1 MKQHL
6 YIYYIAN
13 LNKIDND
20 CCFNGLKICRG
31 EDFAVPLH
39 LSITVVGNTITEKVN
54 TEMLILIM
62 TMITNRIQHINSLL
76 PLEGKSSDID
86 SKILPC
92 ARLLHA
98 RTLVI
103 VLVSAIML
111 TACERHTPAW
121 KQMDIAESLMNIKPD
136 SALAVLD
143 GIPASDVKGKET
155 LARYALLKS
164 MALDKNCIDTT
175 TFDILQPAIDYYIEY
190 GSPDEQLRTYY
201 YQGRVYQNQGDNDLA
216 MQSFMR
222 GKEFC
227 QEASDTLAMANLM
240 VAQATILYSTY
251 KIDDYIKN
259 NLDAAKL
266 YKAINRPD
274 YEISCLANILDG
286 SILNNDRTLA
296 DSIMS
301 IAQERVKQNSEL
313 GMVIAPYALSY
324 ALKFGN
330 KEDIVDILHYY
341 EHMQNLSDETKLDI
355 VEAYCKIGDSSNA
368 NRFMDSIDS
377 TSKVRTSLKYLAIQ
391 SDILELQGDI
401 AGALT
406 AYRQFSTTIDSIHMN
421 IFSRDLLF
429 AQERHEMEKVN
440 LMEKQRVDKIIWLSL
455 CIVFVLLIIIGYV
468 YYRYRLGKAKS
479 LLDTQE
485 KQRLQLEQENLKRE
499 NENLELRSRQVE
511 LERHNLQQANEK
523 LELERHNAVLEKQAA
538 QLECER
544 QSLAAENLRLKIVQL
559 ENESESLKE
568 VLEKQKDLAKP
579 IEDAIKIRIEM
590 LNGLLASRITDND
603 SYAEPYGTWKD
614 QIIQDKDEFMNT
626 TRLAF
631 KASHPKFI
639 EYLEQH
645 GLSESEINYV
655 CLYAIGLRGKEVG
668 EYMQLKRHYHISS
681 DVRKKLD
688 IDEHQTNIGIYIR
701 KLMKQL

>member
-1 MKQHL
+1 MKRHL

-20 CCFNGLKICRG
+20 CYFNGLKICRG

-143 GIPASDVKGKET
+143 GISASDVKGKET

-511 LERHNLQQANEK
+511 LERHNFQQANEK

>member
-1 MKQHL
+1 M
-6 YIYYIAN
+6 
-13 LNKIDND
+13 NKIDND
-20 CCFNGLKICRG
+20 CYFNGLKICRG

-301 IAQERVKQNSEL
+301 IAQERVKQNSDDSAES
-313 GMVIAPYALSY
+313 VPCVAL
-324 ALKFGN
+324 
-330 KEDIVDILHYY
+330 
-341 EHMQNLSDETKLDI
+341 
-355 VEAYCKIGDSSNA
+355 
-368 NRFMDSIDS
+368 
-377 TSKVRTSLKYLAIQ
+377 
-391 SDILELQGDI
+391 
-401 AGALT
+401 
-406 AYRQFSTTIDSIHMN
+406 
-421 IFSRDLLF
+421 
-429 AQERHEMEKVN
+429 
-440 LMEKQRVDKIIWLSL
+440 
-455 CIVFVLLIIIGYV
+455 
-468 YYRYRLGKAKS
+468 
-479 LLDTQE
+479 
-485 KQRLQLEQENLKRE
+485 
-499 NENLELRSRQVE
+499 
-511 LERHNLQQANEK
+511 
-523 LELERHNAVLEKQAA
+523 
-538 QLECER
+538 
-544 QSLAAENLRLKIVQL
+544 
-559 ENESESLKE
+559 
-568 VLEKQKDLAKP
+568 
-579 IEDAIKIRIEM
+579 
-590 LNGLLASRITDND
+590 
-603 SYAEPYGTWKD
+603 
-614 QIIQDKDEFMNT
+614 
-626 TRLAF
+626 
-631 KASHPKFI
+631 
-639 EYLEQH
+639 
-645 GLSESEINYV
+645 
-655 CLYAIGLRGKEVG
+655 
-668 EYMQLKRHYHISS
+668 
-681 DVRKKLD
+681 
-688 IDEHQTNIGIYIR
+688 
-701 KLMKQL
+701 

>member
-1 MKQHL
+1 MVINRLQHVM
-6 YIYYIAN
+6 
-13 LNKIDND
+13 
-20 CCFNGLKICRG
+20 F
-31 EDFAVPLH
+31 
-39 LSITVVGNTITEKVN
+39 
-54 TEMLILIM
+54 
-62 TMITNRIQHINSLL
+62 SLL
-76 PLEGKSSDID
+76 SSKCNFYDFD
-86 SKILPC
+86 SKILPVATLLR
-92 ARLLHA
+92 ARN
-98 RTLVI
+98 LVV
-103 VLVSAIML
+103 VLFSVIML
-111 TACERHTPAW
+111 VACERHSPTW
-121 KQMDIAESLMNIKPD
+121 KKMDTAESLMNTKPD
-136 SALAVLD
+136 SALAVLE
-143 GIPASDVKGKET
+143 GIPASNVKGKET
-155 LARYALLKS
+155 SARYALLKS

-175 TFDILQPAIDYYIEY
+175 TFDILQPAIDYYIEH
-190 GSPDEQLRTYY
+190 GSPNEQLRTYY
-201 YQGRVYQNQGDNDLA
+201 YQGRIYQNQGNNDLA

-227 QEASDTLAMANLM
+227 QETSDTLTMANLM

-259 NLDAAKL
+259 NLDAAEL
-266 YKAINRPD
+266 YIAINRPD
-274 YEISCLANILDG
+274 YEISCLANVLDG

-296 DSIMS
+296 DSVMS
-301 IAQERVKQNSEL
+301 ITQERVKQNSEL
-313 GMVIAPYALSY
+313 GVAIAPYALSY
-324 ALKFGN
+324 ALKFGD
-330 KEDIVDILHYY
+330 KEDVANILHNYDR
-341 EHMQNLSDETKLDI
+341 MQDLGDESKLDI
-355 VEAYCKIGDSSNA
+355 VEAYCKIGDTYNA

-391 SDILELQGDI
+391 SDILELKGDI
-401 AGALT
+401 VGALT
-406 AYRQFSTTIDSIHMN
+406 AYRKFSTTIDSIHMN

-429 AQERHEMEKVN
+429 AQERHEMEKAN
-440 LMEKQRVDKIIWLSL
+440 LVEKQRVDKIIWLSI
-455 CIVFVLLIIIGYV
+455 CVVFVLLIIIGCV
-468 YYRYRLGKAKS
+468 YYRYRLGKVKS

-485 KQRLQLEQENLKRE
+485 KQRLQLEQENLKKE
-499 NENLELRSRQVE
+499 NEN
-511 LERHNLQQANEK
+511 

-538 QLECER
+538 QLECGR

-559 ENESESLKE
+559 ENESEALKE

-579 IEDAIKIRIEM
+579 VEDAIKIRIEM
-590 LNGLLASRITDND
+590 LNGLLASRITDNA
-603 SYAEPYGTWKD
+603 SYAEPYGTWKE
-614 QIIQDKDEFMNT
+614 QVIQDKDEFMNT

-645 GLSESEINYV
+645 GLTESEINYV